1 MIELKNNSAFS
12 LAMDIFSDVGAPAVA
27 MASAL
32 SVAAGAYLNAK
43 LAISTD
49 LRTIYN
55 DKAAAKRLNER
66 IAKLD
71 GSTTIYKILELA
83 VEVEGRAATDA
94 LWFELKMWSYSQ
106 LKDCQYIPP

>member
-1 MIELKNNSAFS
+1 
-12 LAMDIFSDVGAPAVA
+12 MDVLSEIGAPTLA

-49 LRTIYN
+49 LATISK
-55 DKAAAKRLNER
+55 DKAFVKRVGER

-71 GSTTIYKILELA
+71 GSTTIYKMLERV
-83 VEVEGRAATDA
+83 VEVDGLGATDA
-94 LWFELKMWSYSQ
+94 LWFEQNVWSYSK
-106 LKDCQYIPP
+106 LKDRTSCLFPGK

>member
-1 MIELKNNSAFS
+1 
-12 LAMDIFSDVGAPAVA
+12 MDIFSEVGAPAVA

-43 LAISTD
+43 LAIATD
-49 LRTIYN
+49 LRTIYS

-66 IAKLD
+66 IAELD
-71 GSTTIYKILELA
+71 DSTTIYKILERA

-94 LWFELKMWSYSQ
+94 LWFEQKTWSYSQ
-106 LKDCQYIPP
+106 LKACQYRPFVGRKH